1 MTSKPTTIF
10 CFLGRKYNKQHIRGK
25 IFDMRMRKFS
35 GIMSCMLLVA
45 VDISVD
51 GKHEFL
57 QKKVQFIRMMQWFF
71 R

>member
-35 GIMSCMLLVA
+35 GIMCMYA
-45 VDISVD
+45 ASS
-51 GKHEFL
+51 GGYFCGRET
-57 QKKVQFIRMMQWFF
+57 
-71 R
+71 